1 MGALLALAQRVLGV
15 SGAARAGRLA
25 RRAGIPIGA
34 GIVGAGIG
42 EAIFD
47 GGDGLPRRRRRRRV
61 LTANDRADI
70 AFITATLGAP
80 AGKSF
85 ALIVAART

>member
-1 MGALLALAQRVLGV
+1 MGALAAAASAAIRRFVGPVTAGLTGGAAIPFGAALA
-15 SGAARAGRLA
+15 SGF
-25 RRAGIPIGA
+25 GI
-34 GIVGAGIG
+34 
-42 EAIFD
+42 D
-47 GGDGLPRRRRRRRV
+47 GGGFGVDGKPRRRRRRRV

>member
-1 MGALLALAQRVLGV
+1 MLALLQL
-15 SGAARAGRLA
+15 ARAALTRVGLTGRISGVRPLA
-25 RRAGIPIGA
+25 VGVAGGVAGSLIPGLF
-34 GIVGAGIG
+34 G
-42 EAIFD
+42 
-47 GGDGLPRRRRRRRV
+47 GGDGATRRRRRRRV